1 VTLSPAA
8 RQPSAAKQFAGFL
21 AEFTPDVAATAR
33 AALQK
38 LRKQVPPAIELV
50 YDNYNGLV
58 VGFGP
63 SMRASEAVF
72 SIAIFP
78 THVTLCF
85 LFGAKL
91 SDPKKL
97 LAGGGNRV
105 RHIKLSDASDLDRS
119 DIRELITRAVK
130 AAPVPFQ
137 ASQPRQFVIKSISP
151 NRRPRRPLST

>member
-1 VTLSPAA
+1 MSPAA
-8 RQPSAAKQFAGFL
+8 HKPSAEKQFAGFL

-33 AALQK
+33 AALRG

-63 SMRASEAVF
+63 SVRASEAVL
-72 SIAIFP
+72 SLAIFP

-91 SDPKKL
+91 ADPKKL
-97 LAGGGNRV
+97 LAGNGNRV
-105 RHIKLSDASDLDRS
+105 RHIKLAEASDLDRS
-119 DIRELITRAVK
+119 DIRALITRAVG
-130 AAPVPFQ
+130 AAPVPFDSVQ
-137 ASQPRQFVIKSISP
+137 RRQLVIKSISP
-151 NRRPRRPLST
+151 KRRPRRPLSA

>member
-1 VTLSPAA
+1 MSPAA
-8 RQPSAAKQFAGFL
+8 RRPSAAKQFAGFL
-21 AEFTPDVAATAR
+21 AEFTPDVASTAR

-91 SDPKKL
+91 ADPKKL
-97 LAGGGNRV
+97 LLGGGNRV
-105 RHIKLSDASDLDRS
+105 RHIKLSAASDLDRP

-130 AAPVPFQ
+130 TAPVPFQ
-137 ASQPRQFVIKSISP
+137 ASQPRELVIKSISP

>member
-1 VTLSPAA
+1 MSPAA
-8 RQPSAAKQFAGFL
+8 RQPSAEKQFAGFL

-38 LRKQVPPAIELV
+38 LRKRVPPAIELV

-63 SMRASEAVF
+63 SMRASEAVL
-72 SIAIFP
+72 SIAVFP

-91 SDPKKL
+91 ADPKKL
-97 LAGGGNRV
+97 LLGGGKRV
-105 RHIKLSDASDLDRS
+105 RHIKLAEASDLDRS
-119 DIRELITRAVK
+119 DIRDLITRAVG
-130 AAPVPFQ
+130 AAPVAFG
-137 ASQPRQFVIKSISP
+137 SVPRRQLVIKSISP
-151 NRRPRRPLST
+151 KRRPRRPLSA

>member
-1 VTLSPAA
+1 VSPAA
-8 RQPSAAKQFAGFL
+8 RQPSAKKQFAGFL

-58 VGFGP
+58 VGFCP
-63 SMRASEAVF
+63 SMRASEAVL

-91 SDPKKL
+91 ADPKKL

-105 RHIKLSDASDLDRS
+105 RHIKLAEASDLERS
-119 DIRELITRAVK
+119 DIRDLIIRAVRT
-130 AAPVPFQ
+130 APVAFD
-137 ASQPRQFVIKSISP
+137 SVPRRQLVIKSISAK
-151 NRRPRRPLST
+151 RRPRRPLSA